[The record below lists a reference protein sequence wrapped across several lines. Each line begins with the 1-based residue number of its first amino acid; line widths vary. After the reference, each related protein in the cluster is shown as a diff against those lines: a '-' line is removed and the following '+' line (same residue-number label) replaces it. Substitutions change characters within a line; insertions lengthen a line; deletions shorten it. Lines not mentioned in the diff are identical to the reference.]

1 MEAEG
6 LFDMKNWNRTI
17 EIRHDES
24 MVQIMMED
32 NSNLVQAKQCSV

>member
-6 LFDMKNWNRTI
+6 LIDMKNWNRTI
-17 EIRHDES
+17 EIRYDES